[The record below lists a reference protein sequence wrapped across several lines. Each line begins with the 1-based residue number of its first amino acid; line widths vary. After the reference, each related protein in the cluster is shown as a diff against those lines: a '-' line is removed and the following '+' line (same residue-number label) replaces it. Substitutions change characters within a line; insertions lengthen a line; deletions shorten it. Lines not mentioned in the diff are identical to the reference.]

1 LGIPELRA
9 GVPFLEEKL
18 KNYAEEV
25 VEQAEILMKYQGYIN
40 KEQDMVDKMNKLEHI
55 ALDADYDYSKI
66 QSLSSEARQKL
77 TKIKPITLGQA
88 SRISGVSPSDISIL
102 MVHMGR

>member
-1 LGIPELRA
+1 
-9 GVPFLEEKL
+9 
-18 KNYAEEV
+18 
-25 VEQAEILMKYQGYIN
+25 MKYQGYIN

-77 TKIKPITLGQA
+77 TKIKQLRLVRPPVFPVFRHQIFQF
-88 SRISGVSPSDISIL
+88 
-102 MVHMGR
+102 